1 MKNRQIKS
9 DPEHFEKNCEIWKK
23 NVRSKLSR
31 TAGKS
36 YISVIDAALS
46 IFIIALLRILLYACF
61 NNYVKKVCLKRI
73 TPVSLLLLSCRLDR
87 DEVLSSTDVT
97 QSANCRRG
105 ECRWSSAMKC
115 NQISPRI
122 HSVQCAVESV
132 KCKV

>member
-61 NNYVKKVCLKRI
+61 NNYVKKECLKHCI
-73 TPVSLLLLSCRLDR
+73 FGQISPVSLLLLSCGLDR

-97 QSANCRRG
+97 QSANCRR
-105 ECRWSSAMKC
+105 
-115 NQISPRI
+115 
-122 HSVQCAVESV
+122 V
-132 KCKV
+132 

>member
-46 IFIIALLRILLYACF
+46 IFIIALLRILLCMF
-61 NNYVKKVCLKRI
+61 
-73 TPVSLLLLSCRLDR
+73 
-87 DEVLSSTDVT
+87 
-97 QSANCRRG
+97 Q
-105 ECRWSSAMKC
+105 
-115 NQISPRI
+115 
-122 HSVQCAVESV
+122 
-132 KCKV
+132 